1 MVTAASLRTDVQ
13 KFINEGGLKVRFRY
27 FSVSGGSASYDDDV
41 VLTQSGTDYWTSG
54 LFHPV
59 GTGNERSS
67 EAFLVEQGKLLNN
80 DSKLYVL
87 GDVNTSGTFKVQIG
101 SPTSK
106 GEFSLISDGVVRW
119 DIGGVAVY
127 QKLFI
132 RYLTNGSILGE

>member
-1 MVTAASLRTDVQ
+1 MVTAASLKTDVQ

-27 FSVSGGSASYDDDV
+27 FNISGGSATYDDDV

-59 GTGNERSS
+59 GTGNEKSS

-80 DSKLYVL
+80 DSKLYIL
-87 GDVNTSGTFKVQIG
+87 GDVTTSGTFKVQVG

-106 GEFSLISDGVVRW
+106 GEFSLISDGVVQW
-119 DIGGVAVY
+119 EVGGTIVY
-127 QKLFI
+127 KKLFL
-132 RYLTNGSILGE
+132 RVL